1 MFVKY
6 TFETTAT
13 RFRFYV
19 PEVVN
24 KNAISIVRIG
34 SIAAVMLGER
44 FVYLRIRDI
53 YVYIGPGNMFSIER
67 GRNVRRRRNWQS
79 FFPSSSPIPRFIPPS
94 SSPEHRLV
102 ELFETPRALPRAPS
116 RPLFPLYPNCLSI
129 TTFYSSPPRGSR
141 LSKYFVILENGVS
154 RKETDFTRERA
165 LYARLN
171 PIFLFLPLRRFVGIL
186 TYRKSSFLFFARNHR
201 CRQFYFYFLSWES
214 KNWKLIS

>member
-1 MFVKY
+1 MFVRY

-53 YVYIGPGNMFSIER
+53 YIYIGPGNMFSIER

-94 SSPEHRLV
+94 SSPEHRQNRGTFRNPASSSSRAIAPFISFISELPFDHNLLLFSSPWQSAV
-102 ELFETPRALPRAPS
+102 EVFCNPRKWCIPKGNRFHPWT
-116 RPLFPLYPNCLSI
+116 RPLCTSEPDILVSASSEICRNFNVSKVIFPFLRPESHVVDNFI
-129 TTFYSSPPRGSR
+129 FIFFR
-141 LSKYFVILENGVS
+141 EN
-154 RKETDFTRERA
+154 
-165 LYARLN
+165 
-171 PIFLFLPLRRFVGIL
+171 RRIE
-186 TYRKSSFLFFARNHR
+186 N
-201 CRQFYFYFLSWES
+201 
-214 KNWKLIS
+214 